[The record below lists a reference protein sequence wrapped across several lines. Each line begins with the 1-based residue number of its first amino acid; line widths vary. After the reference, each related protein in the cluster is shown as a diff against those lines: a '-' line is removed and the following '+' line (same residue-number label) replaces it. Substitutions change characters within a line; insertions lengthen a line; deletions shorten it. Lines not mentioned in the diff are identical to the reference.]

1 MARESSSTLSKQ
13 ELESLLNCIFNTA
26 DGAGATKEEMREALD
41 LIADLADPDTTVE
54 QVGDTDE
61 WQVIGDGDGDQSSD
75 GDDDDDE

>member
-1 MARESSSTLSKQ
+1 MAREASSTLSKQ
-13 ELESLLNCIFNTA
+13 DLESLINCIFNTA

-61 WQVIGDGDGDQSSD
+61 WQVIEDAEDADPD
-75 GDDDDDE
+75 ADDND

>member
-1 MARESSSTLSKQ
+1 MATNGGTLNKQ
-13 ELESLLNCIFNTA
+13 DLESLLNCIFNTA

-61 WQVIGDGDGDQSSD
+61 WQVVE
-75 GDDDDDE
+75 DDEASEQADDADDND